1 MKNVLAAAA
10 LASVIPAT
18 GWATTAPCADRASVV
33 DALMEQFGEAPSG
46 TATSSGAEMLEVYA
60 NETAQTWTVLLSLPE
75 RGLACVVASG
85 SGDADL
91 SEQLAG
97 LSN

>member
-1 MKNVLAAAA
+1 MAAAA
-10 LASVIPAT
+10 LASLVPAT
-18 GWATTAPCADRASVV
+18 SWATTAPCADRTSVV
-33 DALMEQFGEAPSG
+33 DALMDQFGEAQSG
-46 TATSSGAEMLEVYA
+46 TAASTGAEVLEVFS
-60 NETAQTWTVLLSLPE
+60 NDTAQTWTILLSLPE

-91 SEQLAG
+91 TDQLAG